1 LRSFIKAGSSST
13 IHNLDRIN
21 LALHSNNKKIHSF
34 TCIVQILMVMVKFE
48 EDNDGKLFVVIVQ
61 KVDNDIKSKNLKILC
76 AHMELSLHL
85 ILIYTTTKIV
95 AT

>member
-1 LRSFIKAGSSST
+1 
-13 IHNLDRIN
+13 
-21 LALHSNNKKIHSF
+21 
-34 TCIVQILMVMVKFE
+34 MVMVKFE